1 MLWATVNCRRSVARL
16 GLVMLAV
23 ETSLRALSEVAP
35 RVEWVE
41 R

>member
-23 ETSLRALSEVAP
+23 ETSLRCRRP
-35 RVEWVE
+35 
-41 R
+41 